1 MTELVARPR
10 DERREAARAR
20 AECFGWGAAVDAFL
34 QAHDAVRVRADVP
47 LQGAVDVP
55 LRGTVAV
62 PVRGTADVPTR
73 VTGRDAV

>member
-34 QAHDAVRVRADVP
+34 QAHDAERVRAE
-47 LQGAVDVP
+47 VP
-55 LRGTVAV
+55 LRGTADVSL
-62 PVRGTADVPTR
+62 RGTVDVPIR